1 MPLLKLN
8 RINRGG
14 EIYVNSELI
23 RFVEIESGSTTVN
36 LGPGSVF
43 AVQESPEA
51 ISAQV
56 EWMETLRIKNALAT
70 DNLANRGEG
79 LG

>member
-14 EIYVNSELI
+14 EIYINSEQI
-23 RFVEIESGSTTVN
+23 RFIEIEAGSSTVN
-36 LGPGSVF
+36 LGDGSLF

-51 ISAQV
+51 ISQQLEA
-56 EWMETLRIKNALAT
+56 METLRFKNALQSG
-70 DNLANRGEG
+70 NQG
-79 LG
+79 